1 MGRNKIQ
8 IKWSKV
14 ESMAMAGA
22 NGKQIAAALGIHY
35 DTLVTA
41 CKRDNNSDF
50 SDYLYTKREKGNN
63 LLLAKQYDVAM
74 NGDRGMLIWLGK
86 QRLDQSDKQ
95 QVKQET
101 KQENTY
107 NFDNLTTEQLEQLAK
122 ILTASHTEADTSGT
136 GKA

>member
-1 MGRNKIQ
+1 MAVKIDWNKVDSLLVAGCDGKEVASVIGVHYNTLMNKCKKEKNYDFCDYKALKRAKGDSLLRAKQ
-8 IKWSKV
+8 FDT
-14 ESMAMAGA
+14 AMAG
-22 NGKQIAAALGIHY
+22 NVPMQ
-35 DTLVTA
+35 
-41 CKRDNNSDF
+41 
-50 SDYLYTKREKGNN
+50 
-63 LLLAKQYDVAM
+63 
-74 NGDRGMLIWLGK
+74 IWLGK
-86 QRLDQSDKQ
+86 QRLEQSDKQ

>member
-1 MGRNKIQ
+1 MAVKID
-8 IKWSKV
+8 WEKV
-14 ESMAMAGA
+14 DELLEAGCDGTEICA
-22 NGKQIAAALGIHY
+22 HLGIHY
-35 DTLVTA
+35 NTLNNKCEKEKKYKFCDYKALKRAKGDSILRNRQYKTA
-41 CKRDNNSDF
+41 
-50 SDYLYTKREKGNN
+50 LEGNVPM
-63 LLLAKQYDVAM
+63 Q
-74 NGDRGMLIWLGK
+74 IWLGK
-86 QRLDQSDKQ
+86 QRLEQSDKQ

>member
-1 MGRNKIQ
+1 MAVKIDW
-8 IKWSKV
+8 KKV
-14 ESMAMAGA
+14 DELLEAGCD
-22 NGKQIAAALGIHY
+22 GTEICGFLGISY
-35 DTLVTA
+35 DTLSRHTERDKKLKFADYKALKRAKGDSILRNRQYKTA
-41 CKRDNNSDF
+41 
-50 SDYLYTKREKGNN
+50 LEGNVPM
-63 LLLAKQYDVAM
+63 Q
-74 NGDRGMLIWLGK
+74 IWLGK

-136 GKA
+136 GEA